1 MKIILKSW
9 QIRILKL
16 ITLGCSVLPTL
27 WVLGDIKRN
36 FASGSAIGIV
46 SDGFLLLVALYV
58 FGMTFSLLY
67 TGGMAA
73 GIVDSL
79 LYPRRCLKA
88 PPVIT
93 TRQKGL
99 IARKEYLLAETE
111 LCEMRLAHP
120 DSADVALMLAELHA
134 SVFGSPETAVS
145 DIAYYIRHRKLR
157 YNNLHLTMAM
167 RCADFM
173 MKFTTADQAAE
184 FLQKESRTLL
194 VYTARERNVMRLRAE
209 SLTNEF

>member
-1 MKIILKSW
+1 MKLNLANW
-9 QIRILKL
+9 QIQILKL
-16 ITLGCSVLPTL
+16 IILGCSALPIL
-27 WVLGDIKRN
+27 WVLGDIRRN
-36 FASGSAIGIV
+36 FTGGSAIGIV
-46 SDGFLLLVALYV
+46 GDGFLLVFAFYI

-67 TGGMAA
+67 AGGMAT
-73 GIVDSL
+73 GIVDFL
-79 LYPRRCLKA
+79 LYPRRCLKT

-111 LCEMRLAHP
+111 LCEMRLHHP

-134 SVFGSPETAVS
+134 SAFEFPETAVS
-145 DIAYYIRHRKLR
+145 DIDYYIRHRKLR
-157 YNNLHLTMAM
+157 YNALHLTMAM

-173 MKFTTADQAAE
+173 MKFTTPAQAAE